1 MRNGSWKVD
10 AYFSRFLKAAPAL
23 MRRLLIFVVSMPRVD
38 CYNSLNGR
46 RFTAE
51 EKIPVFTTPV
61 ITVE

>member
-1 MRNGSWKVD
+1 MGWKDDICVLCLNLTEL
-10 AYFSRFLKAAPAL
+10 AMA
-23 MRRLLIFVVSMPRVD
+23 RRVLTLVVTVPRVD
-38 CYNSLNGR
+38 SYAPLNGC